1 MLSAPIL
8 LVCKYDT
15 HEELEPAGGWQ
26 LSDAQAQQRV
36 QRFTN
41 RAARTRFALSRLLL
55 ARAAEQMLEGA
66 FGWQL
71 AFRKSGQP
79 LLRSLAGQIN
89 LSISHTQ
96 GLVALA
102 MAPEEQAIGIDVEAW
117 ARPLRL
123 QKLLAATMSQEDAQW
138 CQMQPAPEQAFIR
151 HWTLKEAYLKA
162 LGRGIAADLPGLS
175 FTVGDQGVHLRRT
188 PYLDEFVWAFAQPP
202 VFSEHCLSLACANLV
217 SADAVWQQES
227 ADQALQ
233 LPGCNVRLLRP
244 R

>member
-8 LVCKYDT
+8 LVCEYDAC
-15 HEELEPAGGWQ
+15 EELEPAGGWQ
-26 LSDAQAQQRV
+26 LPDAQAQQRV
-36 QRFTN
+36 QQFTN
-41 RAARTRFALSRLLL
+41 PAARTRFALSRLLL
-55 ARAAEQMLEGA
+55 ARATDQLLESA
-66 FGWQL
+66 FSWQL
-71 AFRKSGQP
+71 ASQAGGQP
-79 LLRSLAGQIN
+79 LLRSLGGQVN

-102 MAPEEQAIGIDVEAW
+102 MAPAEQAIGVDVEAW

-123 QKLLAATMSQEDAQW
+123 QKLLTACMSQEDARW
-138 CQMQPAPEQAFIR
+138 CQAQPAPEKAFIR

-175 FTVGDQGVHLRRT
+175 FSVGDQGIQLRRT
-188 PYLDEFVWAFAQPP
+188 PYADRFVWVFAQPP
-202 VFSEHCLSLACANLV
+202 VLSEHCLSLAWANTV
-217 SADAVWQQES
+217 PADAVWQQEL

-233 LPGCNVRLLRP
+233 LPGCTVRLLRL